1 MGVGASDFTRRRKRI
16 GRQCVSS
23 RMISH
28 ASIGKL
34 LLLLVVSQLAAQEP
48 YTLKVHTQEV
58 ALSFHVEDGS
68 GRAVSDLVQDDVRVR
83 DNGKAPAKITRFVHN
98 EDLPVRVAIVFD
110 ESASMAGVISPRR
123 VALALAS
130 TVIQSKRDQAMV
142 VRFDFE
148 TQVQQD
154 WTSDEALLIRRAAKV
169 TDKNGTR
176 LGGTAIWDTLYRV
189 CRDHVP
195 AQAPGAEVSA
205 NAILLFTDGV
215 DNWSHALPQD
225 VVDMCSQRQTPI
237 YPFVIDDKAHMD
249 KGQQALRQMAE
260 RTGGSV
266 FYEQGSG
273 ASMSEAIGQINK
285 ELRDR
290 YTLVY
295 RPASMKL
302 DGKFHSVKVDTPQKA
317 TRVMVRDGY
326 FAAP

>member
-1 MGVGASDFTRRRKRI
+1 MLSMRKRLLAAGVG
-16 GRQCVSS
+16 C
-23 RMISH
+23 
-28 ASIGKL
+28 L
-34 LLLLVVSQLAAQEP
+34 LLQPLFAARETVAQEP

-58 ALSFHVEDGS
+58 ALSFHAEDAQGRSVS
-68 GRAVSDLVQDDVRVR
+68 GLIADDLRIR
-83 DNGKAPAKITRFVHN
+83 DNGKLPEKITRFVHN
-98 EDLPVRVAIVFD
+98 KDLPLRVAIVFD
-110 ESASMAGVISPRR
+110 ESASMAGAISPRR
-123 VALALAS
+123 VAQALAS
-130 TVIQSKRDQAMV
+130 TVIQSTRDQAMV

-154 WTSDEALLIRRAAKV
+154 WTSDEALLIRGAARV

-195 AQAPGAEVSA
+195 AQTPGAEVSA

-225 VVDMCSQRQTPI
+225 VVDMCAQRQTPI

-249 KGQQALRQMAE
+249 KGQQMLRQMAE

-266 FYEQGSG
+266 FYEQVSGGSVTE
-273 ASMSEAIGQINK
+273 SILQINK

-290 YTLVY
+290 YTVVY
-295 RPASMKL
+295 RPKTMKL
-302 DGKFHSVKVDTPQKA
+302 DGSFHSVKLDTPSKPV
-317 TRVMVRDGY
+317 RVMVRDGY
-326 FAAP
+326 FAEP